1 MRILKITGKDEQSVK
16 DEIIKEYGNT
26 AIIVSSFEEKRAG
39 IMGLFKKGDWS
50 ITIALD
56 ESNLMEPD
64 VSKQPSSKINKD
76 NNSDSEQEG
85 ADFIK
90 KLDSLKSPFFEP
102 RLKTDNIKL
111 SAPRN
116 HYKNAEQSFENFE
129 EKLTNKL
136 AIDISANLEEKIS
149 EKNNAEEEVQFD
161 LILKQSL
168 LEEGIEE
175 SIINDILGQ
184 VSENS
189 VDGISRAL
197 YNTLTRVMPKFN
209 YNIPKVTFF
218 IGSTGVGKTT
228 TIAKLTATKV
238 LEENKKVVLLTADT
252 YRIAAVAQLKT
263 YAEILGVEIE
273 TIFEPSDIPKYLQK
287 WRDADYIF
295 IDTAGRSHKDFNQ
308 LGELKE
314 LLATVE
320 EKQVF
325 LVLNMNTQYKD
336 IQSIIPIY
344 KNLVDRFAL
353 IITKLDETDGIG
365 NLLNI
370 ATCTKTEI
378 AYLTTGQNV
387 PEDIE
392 KFETLKY
399 VRLLLGRVKY
409 E

>member
-1 MRILKITGKDEQSVK
+1 MRILKITGKDEESVK
-16 DEIIKEYGNT
+16 NEIMKEYGDN
-26 AIIVSSFEEKRAG
+26 AIIVNSSEERKAG
-39 IMGLFKKGDWS
+39 LLGLFKKGDWS

-56 ESNLMEPD
+56 ESNTFNFSRPT
-64 VSKQPSSKINKD
+64 
-76 NNSDSEQEG
+76 NSDIQDEAIEEG

-90 KLDSLKSPFFEP
+90 QLDNLKSPFPEP
-102 RLKTDNIKL
+102 KIKVDNIQL
-111 SAPRN
+111 SMQPT
-116 HYKNAEQSFENFE
+116 KNIED
-129 EKLTNKL
+129 T
-136 AIDISANLEEKIS
+136 IISEEKIPF
-149 EKNNAEEEVQFD
+149 EK
-161 LILKQSL
+161 ILKQSM

-175 SIINDILGQ
+175 SIIDDILNQ
-184 VSENS
+184 VSENT

-197 YNTLTRVMPKFN
+197 YNTLTSVMPKFN
-209 YNIPKVTFF
+209 YNIPRVTFF
-218 IGSTGVGKTT
+218 VGSTGVGKTT
-228 TIAKLTATKV
+228 TIAKLTAIKV

-263 YAEILGVEIE
+263 YAEILNVEIE

-287 WRDADYIF
+287 WKDADYIF

-336 IQSIIPIY
+336 IQSIVPIY

-370 ATCTKTEI
+370 ASCTKTEI
-378 AYLTTGQNV
+378 AYITTGQNV

-399 VRLLLGRVKY
+399 VRLLLGRIKY

>member
-1 MRILKITGKDEQSVK
+1 
-16 DEIIKEYGNT
+16 
-26 AIIVSSFEEKRAG
+26 
-39 IMGLFKKGDWS
+39 
-50 ITIALD
+50 
-56 ESNLMEPD
+56 
-64 VSKQPSSKINKD
+64 
-76 NNSDSEQEG
+76 
-85 ADFIK
+85 
-90 KLDSLKSPFFEP
+90 
-102 RLKTDNIKL
+102 
-111 SAPRN
+111 
-116 HYKNAEQSFENFE
+116 
-129 EKLTNKL
+129 
-136 AIDISANLEEKIS
+136 
-149 EKNNAEEEVQFD
+149 
-161 LILKQSL
+161 
-168 LEEGIEE
+168 
-175 SIINDILGQ
+175 
-184 VSENS
+184 
-189 VDGISRAL
+189 
-197 YNTLTRVMPKFN
+197 MPKFN

-228 TIAKLTATKV
+228 TIAKLTAIKV

-387 PEDIE
+387 PEDID

>member
-1 MRILKITGKDEQSVK
+1 MRILKITGKDEESVK
-16 DEIIKEYGNT
+16 NEIMKEYGDN
-26 AIIVSSFEEKRAG
+26 AIIVNSSEERKTG
-39 IMGLFKKGDWS
+39 LLGLFKKGDWS

-56 ESNLMEPD
+56 ESNTFNFSRPTT
-64 VSKQPSSKINKD
+64 
-76 NNSDSEQEG
+76 SDIQDEAIEEG

-90 KLDSLKSPFFEP
+90 QLDNLKSPFPEP
-102 RLKTDNIKL
+102 KIKVDNIQL
-111 SAPRN
+111 SMQPT
-116 HYKNAEQSFENFE
+116 KNIED
-129 EKLTNKL
+129 T
-136 AIDISANLEEKIS
+136 IISEEKIPF
-149 EKNNAEEEVQFD
+149 EK
-161 LILKQSL
+161 ILKQSM

-175 SIINDILGQ
+175 SIIDDILDQ
-184 VSENS
+184 VSENT

-197 YNTLTRVMPKFN
+197 YNTLTSVMPKFN
-209 YNIPKVTFF
+209 YNIPRVTFF
-218 IGSTGVGKTT
+218 VGSTGVGKTT
-228 TIAKLTATKV
+228 TIAKLTAIKV

-263 YAEILGVEIE
+263 YAEILNVEIE

-287 WRDADYIF
+287 WKDADYIF

-336 IQSIIPIY
+336 IQSIVPIY

-370 ATCTKTEI
+370 ASCTKTEI
-378 AYLTTGQNV
+378 AYITTGQNV

-399 VRLLLGRVKY
+399 VRLLLGRIKY